1 LSLHKGYIDSMK
13 SKLIQVRVDPS
24 QAHQFKARADNLGM
38 TLSAYV
44 RYLFERDTIN
54 DSSIENLLAHTKK
67 IHERVEKLL
76 IDRGVKVD

>member
-1 LSLHKGYIDSMK
+1 
-13 SKLIQVRVDPS
+13 
-24 QAHQFKARADNLGM
+24 M